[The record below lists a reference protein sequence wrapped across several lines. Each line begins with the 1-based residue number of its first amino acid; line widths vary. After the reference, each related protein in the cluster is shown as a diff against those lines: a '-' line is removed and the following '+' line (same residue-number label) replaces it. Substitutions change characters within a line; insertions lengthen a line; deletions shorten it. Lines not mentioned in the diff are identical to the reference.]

1 MPAPVDSPCTA
12 RKNTSC
18 PMLCERAQPAEAM
31 VNSGNAPQHHRPAA
45 KAVCQGAVKQ
55 VHEGEPEKV
64 GRQRLLHLNGRG
76 AQGRGNA
83 GKGWQVGINRKRPQH
98 AQNGEQNR

>member
-1 MPAPVDSPCTA
+1 MYRTEEHQLPDALREGAACRSDGEQ
-12 RKNTSC
+12 R
-18 PMLCERAQPAEAM
+18 
-31 VNSGNAPQHHRPAA
+31 NAPQHHGPAA

-83 GKGWQVGINRKRPQH
+83 GKGWQIGINRKRPQH